1 MRPTGRYGRET
12 GRREK
17 GGRIIQSM
25 REEEGKRGAEVAG
38 SWNMRSARRRRKVYS
53 QQSDKGGGGWAR
65 PRNAGIG

>member
-1 MRPTGRYGRET
+1 
-12 GRREK
+12 
-17 GGRIIQSM
+17 M

-38 SWNMRSARRRRKVYS
+38 SWNMRSARRRRKVSS